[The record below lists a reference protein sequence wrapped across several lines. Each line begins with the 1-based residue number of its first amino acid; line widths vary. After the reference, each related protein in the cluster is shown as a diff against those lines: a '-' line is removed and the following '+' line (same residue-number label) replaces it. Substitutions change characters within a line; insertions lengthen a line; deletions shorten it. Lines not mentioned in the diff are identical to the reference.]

1 LQQIIEFMPP
11 TPLPSHDD
19 LATPVGTTLERY
31 IMRKQAEFPFA
42 TGELSQLLRDIALAS
57 KIMVREV
64 SRAGLSG
71 LSDVVAPEGQ
81 DTPPRHRL
89 GEEAHVRFVRALTN
103 GRECYAILSKASAD
117 IIDTGNHDGRYV
129 VALNP
134 MNGSVSLDFNVSTGT
149 IFSIYRRVSRY
160 GGPARVED
168 FLQGGRAQV
177 AAGYILYGSSVMLV
191 YTTGHGVAG
200 FTHEPSLGEFFLSHP
215 KLTIPATGEVFSC
228 NEGNWF
234 DFPEFARTF
243 LTTCKERRMA
253 AHYVGSLAADYHR
266 NLFTGGIYLYPHRA
280 VAQRQATPA
289 LRVLPHRLHQ
299 RTSWWR
305 GSYRD
310 RRSTRRAPH
319 RRPAPARAPV
329 RGLGRTG
336 ARAAKCGRRLIL
348 LSITKY
354 QLSAELVTSRCKQQA
369 YQPISCLGSLITC

>member
-1 LQQIIEFMPP
+1 
-11 TPLPSHDD
+11 
-19 LATPVGTTLERY
+19 
-31 IMRKQAEFPFA
+31 MRKQAEFPFA
-42 TGELSQLLRDIALAS
+42 TGGLSQLLRDIALAS

-71 LSDVVAPEGQ
+71 LSAVVAPEGQ

-103 GRECYAILSKASAD
+103 GRECCASLSEASAG
-117 IIDTGNHDGRYV
+117 IIDTGNPDGRYV

-200 FTHEPSLGEFFLSHP
+200 FTYEPSLGEFFLSHP
-215 KLTIPATGEVFSC
+215 RLTIPATGEVFSC

-234 DFPEFARTF
+234 DFPEFARAF

-253 AHYVGSLAADYHR
+253 ARYVGSLAANYHR
-266 NLFTGGIYLYPHRA
+266 NLFTGGIYLYPPTGQWPSGKLRLLCECYPFAFISEQAGGVA
-280 VAQRQATPA
+280 VTGAGE
-289 LRVLPHRLHQ
+289 VLDVPPTADLHQ
-299 RTSWWR
+299 RVPLFV
-305 GSYRD
+305 GS
-310 RRSTRRAPH
+310 S
-319 RRPAPARAPV
+319 
-329 RGLGRTG
+329 
-336 ARAAKCGRRLIL
+336 
-348 LSITKY
+348 
-354 QLSAELVTSRCKQQA
+354 ELVRELQSVA
-369 YQPISCLGSLITC
+369 AA